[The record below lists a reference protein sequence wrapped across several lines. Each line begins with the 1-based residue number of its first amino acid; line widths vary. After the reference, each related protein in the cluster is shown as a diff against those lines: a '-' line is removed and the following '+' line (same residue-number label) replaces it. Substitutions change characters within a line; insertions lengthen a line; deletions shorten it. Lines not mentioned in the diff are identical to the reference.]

1 MITIKEITPED
12 NLLEI
17 IGSIK
22 SALWSKNSEINP
34 SDYSIEGLRTCIL
47 SEHNIFCVALLDGQF
62 AGMASAYFLHKPDG
76 DIWLY
81 VDEVDVC
88 SDKQRNG
95 VGTALMQYLFKYGED
110 NKCEEL
116 WLGTEKD
123 NVAANALYTSLKPT
137 EIEDF
142 VGYNYKVD

>member
-1 MITIKEITPED
+1 MIEIKEITSED
-12 NLLEI
+12 NFSKI
-17 IGSIK
+17 VDFITTAS
-22 SALWSKNSEINP
+22 WSKKSEINP
-34 SDYSIEGLRTCIL
+34 DDYSEEDLRTCVTNK
-47 SEHNIFCVALLDGQF
+47 HNIFCVAFLDGQF
-62 AGMASAYFLHKPDG
+62 AGMASAYVLHKPDG

-88 SDKQRNG
+88 LDKQQNG
-95 VGTALMQYLFKYGED
+95 VGTSLMQYLFNYGKD
-110 NKCEEL
+110 NKCEEV